1 MKRSNT
7 LVRGSV
13 VLLAVL
19 LLSGCAARNIWEASR
34 NGNYDQVRQMI
45 ENDPS
50 LVNAVH
56 TEAIRHDRNNRWTP
70 LHYATAHQQERVAR
84 LLLDNGADP
93 LAKARGS
100 WTPLHEARQVNNA
113 AIEQMILKKI
123 EEQGLEAP

>member
-1 MKRSNT
+1 MTRSAGT
-7 LVRGSV
+7 VRLSV
-13 VLLAVL
+13 VLLAAL

-56 TEAIRHDRNNRWTP
+56 TEEIRHDRNNRWTP
-70 LHYATAHQQERVAR
+70 LHYAAAHQQERVAR

-93 LAKARGS
+93 LAKAISG
-100 WTPLHEARQVNNA
+100 WTALQEARQVNNA

-123 EEQGLEAP
+123 EELGLEAP